1 VEKPP
6 SYLRAVQFSQ
16 VIGHAGLKARLI
28 GNIRDQRVAHAQLF
42 LGPRGGGNLAV
53 ALAYAQFLLCEQKG
67 PTDSCG
73 SCPACV
79 QMARLEHPDLHL
91 AFPIFLSEKLKTC
104 DHAVKDW
111 RTTVIRQPYL
121 DIDVWREVLDG
132 ENKQMRMGVDV
143 AHDIQR
149 RLNLHAF
156 RGGYKVVL
164 IWQPELMDAAAAN
177 KMLKVL
183 EEPEPRTVFLL
194 VANNA
199 DQLLSTIVSRS
210 QLTKVPALAP
220 SDVATALQARFPELG
235 QVEAEMI
242 GVRSD
247 GDLLEAIDMAEQGEE
262 QLFLF
267 LRDWLRACYAR
278 KVVVTADH
286 AEGFQKMGRERQKSL
301 IRYGLQ
307 MIRMCV
313 LQWQQVP
320 ALVRTVGQEQEFVEG
335 FSRLLTDANALGI
348 SRELEQAHVH
358 IERNANPK
366 IVFMDMSYRLMGLLK
381 PRT

>member
-1 VEKPP
+1 
-6 SYLRAVQFSQ
+6 
-16 VIGHAGLKARLI
+16 
-28 GNIRDQRVAHAQLF
+28 
-42 LGPRGGGNLAV
+42 
-53 ALAYAQFLLCEQKG
+53 
-67 PTDSCG
+67 
-73 SCPACV
+73 
-79 QMARLEHPDLHL
+79 
-91 AFPIFLSEKLKTC
+91 
-104 DHAVKDW
+104 
-111 RTTVIRQPYL
+111 
-121 DIDVWREVLDG
+121 
-132 ENKQMRMGVDV
+132 MGVDV

-301 IRYGLQ
+301 LRYGLQ

-320 ALVRTVGQEQEFVEG
+320 ALVRTVGQEHEFVEG
-335 FSRLLTDANALGI
+335 FSRLLTDANAPGI